1 MFQGSRKAYI
11 IPSPQ
16 TLLSEAKILKF
27 CEGRRQYERCNG
39 KIKTSYLDK
48 QLLRTTAGERE
59 GNQTNG
65 KWTCR
70 LPQRALAH
78 SKPEDKVSYI

>member
-1 MFQGSRKAYI
+1 M

-16 TLLSEAKILKF
+16 TLLNKIKILKF
-27 CEGRRQYERCNG
+27 CEGGMQYKRWNG

-59 GNQTNG
+59 RNQTNG

-70 LPQRALAH
+70 LPQTALAH

>member
-16 TLLSEAKILKF
+16 TLLSETKILKF
-27 CEGRRQYERCNG
+27 CEGSRQYERCNG

-48 QLLRTTAGERE
+48 QLLRTTAGKRE
-59 GNQTNG
+59 GKQTNG

-70 LPQRALAH
+70 LPQRALAQ